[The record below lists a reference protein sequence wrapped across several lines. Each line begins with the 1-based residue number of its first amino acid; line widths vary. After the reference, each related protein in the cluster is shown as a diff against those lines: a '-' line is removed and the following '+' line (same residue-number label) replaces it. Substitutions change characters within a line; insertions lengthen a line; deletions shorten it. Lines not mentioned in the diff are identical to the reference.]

1 MGEDTTQEFPKNSLT
16 VILARFE
23 SLEGSLRSEIGSLS
37 TRMDSFDLRITA
49 LDEKVDRR
57 LMTRPIWQQVLA
69 RLDSVDGRLD
79 SVDRRFDSIGS
90 RFDSV
95 DRRFDSVDNRLDTL
109 EGRVGSVE
117 SQMQLLF
124 KGFDRVE
131 AEVENLSLKFRS
143 FQGDLLRMQTRDERL
158 AERIEKLENPPAA

>member
-1 MGEDTTQEFPKNSLT
+1 MGEDTTQFPKNSLT

-23 SLEGSLRSEIGSLS
+23 SMEGSLRSEIGSLS
-37 TRMDSFDLRITA
+37 SRMDSFDLRLTA

-57 LMTRPIWQQVLA
+57 LMETRPIWQQVLA
-69 RLDSVDGRLD
+69 RLDSVDTRLD
-79 SVDRRFDSIGS
+79 SVDTRL
-90 RFDSV
+90 DSV
-95 DRRFDSVDNRLDTL
+95 DTRLASFDIRLESL
-109 EGRVGSVE
+109 ETRVGSVE
-117 SQMQLLF
+117 SQMGLLF

-158 AERIEKLENPPAA
+158 AERLEKLESPPTA

>member
-57 LMTRPIWQQVLA
+57 LMETRPIWQQVLA
-69 RLDSVDGRLD
+69 RLDSVD
-79 SVDRRFDSIGS
+79 S

>member
-1 MGEDTTQEFPKNSLT
+1 MGEDTTQKFPNSLD

-23 SLEGSLRSEIGSLS
+23 SMEGSLRSDIGSLGS
-37 TRMDSFDLRITA
+37 RIDSFDLRLTA

-57 LMTRPIWQQVLA
+57 LMETRPIWQNVLS
-69 RLDSVDGRLD
+69 RLDSIDKRLD
-79 SVDRRFDSIGS
+79 LLES
-90 RFDSV
+90 RM
-95 DRRFDSVDNRLDTL
+95 
-109 EGRVGSVE
+109 GAVE
-117 SQMQLLF
+117 SQMALLA

-131 AEVENLSLKFRS
+131 TEVENLSLKFRA